1 MNRLCSLFSRDRRLA
16 VAALTALCLVV
27 PARAEQATISVLD
40 DAGAPVADAVVSLT
54 SPDPAL
60 NADPSTAQRAVMAQ
74 RNKQFVP
81 HVLPVRAGT
90 TVRFPNHDEFRHQIY
105 SFSKPKVFEI
115 SLYGGDEEKR
125 ETFDKTGVV
134 ALGCNIH
141 DTMLG
146 YIYVLDTD
154 HFAVTGDDGVARI
167 DGLKPG
173 EYTIAVWHPR
183 RRGEAVDQHATIT
196 AGAPVTAQ
204 FRVSL
209 KPPVVPAGAP

>member
-1 MNRLCSLFSRDRRLA
+1 MA
-16 VAALTALCLVV
+16 AAALMALCLVA
-27 PARAEQATISVLD
+27 PAGAEEATISVLD

-54 SPDPAL
+54 SPNPAL
-60 NADPSTAQRAVMAQ
+60 NKNPSTGQRAVMAQ
-74 RNKQFVP
+74 RNKQFAP

-154 HFAVTGDDGVARI
+154 QFAVTGNDGMARI
-167 DGLKPG
+167 DDLKPG
-173 EYTIAVWHPR
+173 KYTIAVWHPR
-183 RRGEAVDQHATIT
+183 RRGEGVNQDTTIT
-196 AGAPVTAQ
+196 AGTPVTAQ

-209 KPPVVPAGAP
+209 KPPVVPGGAP